1 MIAVFALNVRMGN
14 AYADLG
20 VERRRSRGKGGIYI
34 WRMVACCV
42 TVGSRKVE
50 STREKA
56 TIRQRKRP
64 LAKFGKPQPRGKFIF
79 ELEPCANNA
88 ATMAD
93 NTSPFLFPGPV
104 ATPESLSIIHL
115 KRDLQIPTILKARD
129 EDDDGYSEGKVVNTR
144 FGSFPHSTL
153 IGLPWGSQV
162 RASKVDTG
170 SRGRRVKGQDKKRKR
185 EESESVPNKAPKLE
199 EEDAEDAST
208 PNTTREEKEAVAASS
223 GFIHLLPPT
232 PENWTSSLPHR
243 TQVVYTPD
251 YSYILH
257 RLRARHGTSIIEAG
271 AGSGSFTHAS
281 ARAVYSG
288 YPNDAEFTSKQ
299 RKLGKVWSFEFH
311 EQRHEKLEKEIQ
323 DHGLE
328 DIVQIT
334 HRDVCEDGFLVNG
347 ESPNAEAVFLDLPAP
362 WLALPHLSRS
372 PPLKAGTNG
381 SNTFKSPL
389 SPTAPVQICTFSPCI
404 EQVQRTVSVMR
415 NLGWVDIEMVE
426 LSQKRFEIRRERVGI
441 DNGAQRG
448 LQSVPASVEESVAR
462 LKEVEGTFKAFHE
475 GGDKPETS
483 KKDKSNPNNRDKII
497 ESLVERKVYKEGKL
511 VHRTEPEVKTHTSY
525 LVFAVLPQEWTAEDE
540 AKAREKWQVL
550 IRTEEE
556 KPDIGED
563 VVMSKRQM
571 KKAARQAQKEKAAES
586 KPEPDVKEEVDV
598 KEVDEAKADDTLEAD
613 SIEVKE

>member
-1 MIAVFALNVRMGN
+1 
-14 AYADLG
+14 
-20 VERRRSRGKGGIYI
+20 
-34 WRMVACCV
+34 
-42 TVGSRKVE
+42 
-50 STREKA
+50 
-56 TIRQRKRP
+56 
-64 LAKFGKPQPRGKFIF
+64 
-79 ELEPCANNA
+79 
-88 ATMAD
+88 MAD
-93 NTSPFLFPGPV
+93 KTSPFLFPGPV
-104 ATPESLSIIHL
+104 ATAESLSILHL

-129 EDDDGYSEGKVVNTR
+129 EDDEGYSEGKVVNTR

-170 SRGRRVKGQDKKRKR
+170 SRGRRGKGQEKKRKR
-185 EESESVPNKAPKLE
+185 EEPEHGPNKALKLE
-199 EEDAEDAST
+199 EDEDAST
-208 PNTTREEKEAVAASS
+208 PREEKEAVVASS
-223 GFIHLLPPT
+223 GFIHILPPT

-257 RLRARHGTSIIEAG
+257 RLRARPGTSIIEAG

-288 YPNDAEFTSKQ
+288 YPGEAGTPTKR
-299 RKLGKVWSFEFH
+299 RKVGKVWSFEFH

-323 DHGLE
+323 EHGLE

-372 PPLKAGTNG
+372 QLKAETNE
-381 SNTFKSPL
+381 SKPFISPL

-415 NLGWVDIEMVE
+415 NFGWVDIEMVE
-426 LSQKRFEIRRERVGI
+426 LSQKRFEIRRERIGI

-475 GGDKPETS
+475 SGDKPEVT
-483 KKDKSNPNNRDKII
+483 KKDRGNPNNRDKII
-497 ESLVERKVYKEGKL
+497 ESLVEKKVYKEGKL

-540 AKAREKWQVL
+540 ARARKKWEVL
-550 IRTEEE
+550 IRTEDE
-556 KPDIGED
+556 KSNASGE
-563 VVMSKRQM
+563 VAVSKRQM
-571 KKAARQAQKEKAAES
+571 KKAARQAQKDKAVED
-586 KPEPDVKEEVDV
+586 KPEESVKGEADGAGKAQDTPEVDSMDV
-598 KEVDEAKADDTLEAD
+598 
-613 SIEVKE
+613 

>member
-1 MIAVFALNVRMGN
+1 M
-14 AYADLG
+14 
-20 VERRRSRGKGGIYI
+20 
-34 WRMVACCV
+34 
-42 TVGSRKVE
+42 
-50 STREKA
+50 
-56 TIRQRKRP
+56 
-64 LAKFGKPQPRGKFIF
+64 AKK
-79 ELEPCANNA
+79 
-88 ATMAD
+88 
-93 NTSPFLFPGPV
+93 TSPFLFPGPV
-104 ATPESLSIIHL
+104 ATADSLSIVHL
-115 KRDLQIPTILKARD
+115 KRDLQIPTILRARD
-129 EDDDGYSEGKVVNTR
+129 VDDEGYSEGKVVNTR
-144 FGSFPHSTL
+144 FGSFPHTTL

-170 SRGRRVKGQDKKRKR
+170 SRGRRAKGQDKKRKR
-185 EESESVPNKAPKLE
+185 EESERAPSKAPKLD
-199 EEDAEDAST
+199 EEDVEDVST
-208 PNTTREEKEAVAASS
+208 PTTTREEKEAVAASS
-223 GFIHLLPPT
+223 GFVHLLPPT

-257 RLRARHGTSIIEAG
+257 RLRARPGTSIIEAG

-288 YPNDAEFTSKQ
+288 YPEDAVFTSKP

-334 HRDVCEDGFLVNG
+334 HRDVCEGGFLVNG

-372 PPLKAGTNG
+372 PPSKVGTNG
-381 SNTFKSPL
+381 SKPFISAL

-426 LSQKRFEIRRERVGI
+426 LSQKRFEIRRERIGI
-441 DNGAQRG
+441 DNGAQKG
-448 LQSVPASVEESVAR
+448 LQSMPASVEESVAR
-462 LKEVEGTFKAFHE
+462 LKEVEGTFKSFHE
-475 GGDKPETS
+475 SGEKPEGS
-483 KKDKSNPNNRDKII
+483 RKDKGNPNNRDKII
-497 ESLVERKVYKEGKL
+497 ESLVERKVYREGKL
-511 VHRTEPEVKTHTSY
+511 VHRTEPDVKTHTSY

-540 AKAREKWQVL
+540 IRAREKWKVL
-550 IRTEEE
+550 IRVEDE
-556 KPDIGED
+556 KVDGEGE

-571 KKAARQAQKEKAAES
+571 KKAARQAQKEKAAEE
-586 KPEPDVKEEVDV
+586 KPEETV
-598 KEVDEAKADDTLEAD
+598 KADDTPAIEDD
-613 SIEVKE
+613 SLDLKE

>member
-1 MIAVFALNVRMGN
+1 MF
-14 AYADLG
+14 
-20 VERRRSRGKGGIYI
+20 
-34 WRMVACCV
+34 
-42 TVGSRKVE
+42 
-50 STREKA
+50 EK
-56 TIRQRKRP
+56 
-64 LAKFGKPQPRGKFIF
+64 
-79 ELEPCANNA
+79 
-88 ATMAD
+88 
-93 NTSPFLFPGPV
+93 TSPFLFPGPV
-104 ATPESLSIIHL
+104 AAAESLSIIHL
-115 KRDLQIPTILKARD
+115 KRDLQIPMILKARD
-129 EDDDGYSEGKVVNTR
+129 EDDEGYSEGKVVNTR

-170 SRGRRVKGQDKKRKR
+170 SRGRRGQGKDKKRKR
-185 EESESVPNKAPKLE
+185 EESENAPNKAPKLE
-199 EEDAEDAST
+199 EEDAEEVST
-208 PNTTREEKEAVAASS
+208 PNTTKEEKGAVAASS
-223 GFIHLLPPT
+223 GFIHILPPT

-257 RLRARHGTSIIEAG
+257 RLRARPGTNIIEAG

-288 YPNDAEFTSKQ
+288 YPEDVGFAKE

-328 DIVQIT
+328 SIVRIT
-334 HRDVCEDGFLVNG
+334 HRDVCEEGFLVNG

-372 PPLKAGTNG
+372 PPLKAETNG
-381 SNTFKSPL
+381 SKPFISPL

-426 LSQKRFEIRRERVGI
+426 LSQKRFEIRRERIGI

-475 GGDKPETS
+475 GGDKSEAS
-483 KKDKSNPNNRDKII
+483 KKDKGNPNNREKII

-550 IRTEEE
+550 IRTEDDKAE
-556 KPDIGED
+556 GEGE

-586 KPEPDVKEEVDV
+586 KLEEPVKAADTPEAEGM
-598 KEVDEAKADDTLEAD
+598 A
-613 SIEVKE
+613 